1 MIIAGVIPCYKT
13 PDKALKVVRQSYK
26 YLDIVICVDDCCP
39 LNTGKEIENTF
50 KDSKVRV
57 LYHKEN
63 KGVGGA
69 MKTGIKY
76 ALELGAKIIVKIDS
90 DGQMSPDLIP
100 SLINPIK
107 LGKADFTK
115 GNRFR
120 DPNVIFKMPTLRF
133 VGNFFLSFLTKL
145 STGYWELFDPTN
157 GFIAINSSTLNLF
170 NLNKIDNRYF
180 FETDILFRCSIND
193 IVVKEIAMEAKYD
206 DETSNMYPI
215 AEIPNFLIKHIL
227 VFYKRILYNY
237 FIYDFNPGSISLLI
251 SCLLGL
257 GSILFGGFY
266 YYRGILNQVQTPSG
280 IQTLFLAMV
289 FISSQFLTNF
299 IYYDVTQRPLFR
311 KLRSLG

>member
-13 PDKALKVVRQSYK
+13 PDKAKKVVRQSFK
-26 YLDIVICVDDCCP
+26 YLDIIICVDDFCP
-39 LNTGKEIENTF
+39 LNTGQEIEKNIDND
-50 KDSKVRV
+50 KLHV
-57 LYHKEN
+57 LYHKKN

-76 ALELGAKIIVKIDS
+76 AMDLGANIIIKIDS
-90 DGQMSPDLIP
+90 DGQMSPNLIP
-100 SLINPIK
+100 GLLEPIK
-107 LGKADFTK
+107 SGKADFTK

-133 VGNFFLSFLTKL
+133 IGNFFLSFLTKL

-157 GFIAINSSTLNLF
+157 GFIAINSSTIKLF
-170 NLNKIDNRYF
+170 NLNKIDDRYF

-193 IVVKEIAMEAKYD
+193 IVVKEIAMEAKYT
-206 DETSNMYPI
+206 DEKSNMYPI
-215 AEIPNFLIKHIL
+215 AEIPNFLVRHIL
-227 VFYKRILYNY
+227 ILHKRILYNY

-251 SCLLGL
+251 SSLLGVGSFFL
-257 GSILFGGFY
+257 GSFY
-266 YYRGILNQVQTPSG
+266 YFRGMFNQVQTPSG

-289 FISSQFLTNF
+289 FISTQFFTNF

-311 KLRSLG
+311 KLRSIG

>member
-13 PDKALKVVRQSYK
+13 PDKALAVVRQSYK
-26 YLDIVICVDDCCP
+26 YLDIIICVDDCCP

-50 KDSKVRV
+50 KDGKVRV

-107 LGKADFTK
+107 SGKADFTK

-120 DPNVIFKMPTLRF
+120 DPNVIHKMPTLRF
-133 VGNFFLSFLTKL
+133 IGNFSLSFLTKL

-237 FIYDFNPGSISLLI
+237 FIYDFNPGSISLVI
-251 SCLLGL
+251 SFLLGV
-257 GSILFGGFY
+257 GAILFGGFY
-266 YYRGILNQVQTPSG
+266 YYRGMLNQVQTPSG

-311 KLRSLG
+311 KLRSIG

>member
-13 PDKALKVVRQSYK
+13 PDKALKVVGQSFK
-26 YLDIVICVDDCCP
+26 YLDLVICVDDCCP
-39 LNTGKEIENTF
+39 LNTGKEIEKNF
-50 KDSKVRV
+50 NDNKVSV
-57 LYHKEN
+57 LYHNKN

-107 LGKADFTK
+107 SGKADFTK

-120 DPNVIFKMPTLRF
+120 DPNVILKMPTLRF
-133 VGNFFLSFLTKL
+133 IGNFFLSFLTKL

-157 GFIAINSSTLNLF
+157 GFIAINSTTLNLF

-251 SCLLGL
+251 SFLLGS

-266 YYRGILNQVQTPSG
+266 YYRGMLTQVQTPSG

-311 KLRSLG
+311 KLRSLE

>member
-1 MIIAGVIPCYKT
+1 
-13 PDKALKVVRQSYK
+13 
-26 YLDIVICVDDCCP
+26 
-39 LNTGKEIENTF
+39 
-50 KDSKVRV
+50 
-57 LYHKEN
+57 
-63 KGVGGA
+63 
-69 MKTGIKY
+69 
-76 ALELGAKIIVKIDS
+76 
-90 DGQMSPDLIP
+90 
-100 SLINPIK
+100 
-107 LGKADFTK
+107 
-115 GNRFR
+115 
-120 DPNVIFKMPTLRF
+120 MPTLRF
-133 VGNFFLSFLTKL
+133 IGNFSLSFLTKL

-193 IVVKEIAMEAKYD
+193 IVVKEIAMEAKYG

-227 VFYKRILYNY
+227 IFHKRILYSY
-237 FIYDFNPGSISLLI
+237 FIYDFNPGSISLVI
-251 SCLLGL
+251 SFLLGIV
-257 GSILFGGFY
+257 SILFGGFY
-266 YYRGILNQVQTPSG
+266 YYRGMLNEVQTPTG

>member
-13 PDKALKVVRQSYK
+13 TDKALKVVRQSYK
-26 YLDIVICVDDCCP
+26 YLDMIVCVDDCCP
-39 LNTGKEIENTF
+39 FNTGKEIEN
-50 KDSKVRV
+50 KINDNKVHV
-57 LYHKEN
+57 LYHKKN
-63 KGVGGA
+63 QGVGGA

-90 DGQMSPDLIP
+90 DGQMSADLIP
-100 SLINPIK
+100 SLVNPIK
-107 LGKADFTK
+107 SGKADFTK

-120 DPNVIFKMPTLRF
+120 DPNVIFKMPTVRF
-133 VGNFFLSFLTKL
+133 LGNFFLSFLTKL

-193 IVVKEIAMEAKYD
+193 IVVKEIAMEAKYG

-215 AEIPNFLIKHIL
+215 AEIPNFLIKHIIIL
-227 VFYKRILYNY
+227 YKRILYNY

-251 SCLLGL
+251 SFFLGL
-257 GSILFGGFY
+257 GSICFGGFY
-266 YYRGILNQVQTPSG
+266 YYVGILNQVETPSG
-280 IQTLFLAMV
+280 IQTLFLIMV
-289 FISSQFLTNF
+289 FISIQCITNF
-299 IYYDVTQRPLFR
+299 MYYDVTQRPLFR
-311 KLRSLG
+311 KLRSIS